1 MDEKKLLKDS
11 AVHNIIIESREQ
23 ISISGVENVVSFD
36 EDKIVVETI
45 GETLTLEGENLHI
58 NSLSVEEGE
67 MSVEGYIY
75 SVIYN
80 DSKNN
85 SSGGGI
91 LARLFR

>member
-45 GETLTLEGENLHI
+45 GETLTLEGE
-58 NSLSVEEGE
+58 